1 MQTKNSLIFI
11 QWSVSDACMFNV
23 YQADNLKKY
32 KQKEDD
38 LVDNCSITPQDLQTK
53 IPNKFALKVDIEKHI
68 EWNKNN
74 FAQIEILPLR
84 KNLLKSPKLIN
95 NLICF
100 YKWGNPG
107 WYKLM

>member
-1 MQTKNSLIFI
+1 MVCLLSYQFFYTNKNSLIFI

-68 EWNKNN
+68 EWYKNN
-74 FAQIEILPLR
+74 CSVWNSAPEEKFAKVARID
-84 KNLLKSPKLIN
+84 
-95 NLICF
+95 
-100 YKWGNPG
+100 
-107 WYKLM
+107 

>member
-1 MQTKNSLIFI
+1 
-11 QWSVSDACMFNV
+11 MFNV

-53 IPNKFALKVDIEKHI
+53 ILNKFARKVDIEKHI

-74 FAQIEILPLR
+74 FAQFEILPLR

-100 YKWGNPG
+100 YKWGN
-107 WYKLM
+107 